1 MRPLSPRFTP
11 RRSGPSRERGS
22 VWAARGGCL
31 LPWLSP
37 MSLGAACGS
46 RGACGVQQGWGSA
59 CLAQPS
65 GSWGP
70 GDPILPVPGAGAILS
85 PQPGMLH
92 PPSGAPQPGWRSKS
106 GGVRRSAG
114 CVAAAPVFPW
124 GAEPFGGCRE
134 MGTGGYPGQELR
146 PVPAAA
152 LPGRA
157 CARHAQWSELM
168 FILIMSS
175 QCIHK
180 LIKSTH

>member
-11 RRSGPSRERGS
+11 RRSGPSGERGS

-65 GSWGP
+65 GSWGR
-70 GDPILPVPGAGAILS
+70 GDPILPVPGAVAILS

-92 PPSGAPQPGWRSKS
+92 PPSGAPQPGWRSKP

-124 GAEPFGGCRE
+124 GAEPLGGAGRWARG
-134 MGTGGYPGQELR
+134 GTR
-146 PVPAAA
+146 
-152 LPGRA
+152 GRS
-157 CARHAQWSELM
+157 CAR
-168 FILIMSS
+168 S
-175 QCIHK
+175 QLQRCWGARVRGA
-180 LIKSTH
+180 LSGVN